1 MCLSVAR
8 RSPFGRWRTRLSA
21 GHGRSTSSTCI
32 PRSAAWYG
40 LASRT
45 CLRDAPTS
53 TEAHWIGVRIRRD
66 QVDTVKVM
74 RLEVLPPVL
83 VILLGRS
90 VRPRRLVEVAAAM
103 HSTRWLQCCVRASS
117 N

>member
-1 MCLSVAR
+1 M
-8 RSPFGRWRTRLSA
+8 
-21 GHGRSTSSTCI
+21 
-32 PRSAAWYG
+32 
-40 LASRT
+40 
-45 CLRDAPTS
+45 
-53 TEAHWIGVRIRRD
+53 
-66 QVDTVKVM
+66 DTVKVM